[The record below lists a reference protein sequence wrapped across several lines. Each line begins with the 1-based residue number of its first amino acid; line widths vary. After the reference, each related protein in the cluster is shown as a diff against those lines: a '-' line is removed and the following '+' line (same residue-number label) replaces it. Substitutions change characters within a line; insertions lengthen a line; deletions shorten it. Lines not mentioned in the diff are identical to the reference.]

1 MIMSDVDQT
10 IYKLLLYL
18 IPVLLGILG
27 FIGALMVK
35 QLMKLSDS
43 VNEIRITICEIATKH
58 DDLEKRVDKCE
69 EKIFA

>member
-1 MIMSDVDQT
+1 MTDMDQT
-10 IYKLLLYL
+10 FYRLLLYL
-18 IPVLLGILG
+18 IPILLSVLG

-43 VNEIRITICEIATKH
+43 VNEIKVTISSIAAKH

-69 EKIFA
+69 EKLFA